1 MIRENLCWSR
11 PFRNKTFSKVSCLVM
26 KMIYFIFYLQSIRD
40 YFILKKKI
48 LVTYLVHYGMKIF
61 IVFQETSQCLCE
73 KKRGDVLGSL
83 VLTTPY
89 IFSVFSLYC
98 FFLLLCRRY
107 SASYAVWSKQGI
119 WQLETSK
126 F

>member
-1 MIRENLCWSR
+1 
-11 PFRNKTFSKVSCLVM
+11 M

-89 IFSVFSLYC
+89 IFSVFSLYAFSYC
-98 FFLLLCRRY
+98 FAEGTVLPMLSR
-107 SASYAVWSKQGI
+107 ASKEFDNWKPRSFSIFFIIVNYLG
-119 WQLETSK
+119 K